1 MSDKEQVINIIQCIK
16 DILSA
21 RPKGIGLVDFLH
33 SVYEQYVE
41 MVATLDDKIA
51 RPKMLKEGLIETID
65 KVTDRIFLSL
75 EEYYDGRISSA
86 EAEIDFLFQ
95 DLHLILP
102 DGINQFTIN
111 SNDIWYRG
119 RIINQGT
126 RIYPKKEM
134 FHIPNHLRENVSNQR
149 FSFNGYPC
157 LYMGKSI
164 WTCWEELDE
173 PNLDNICFSALK
185 ITQNLKIFDLS
196 IPTPDTIKY
205 KSLEELIALLIIFPL
220 SIACSIKA
228 KNEKANFKEEY
239 IIPQLMMIE
248 LLEHLCFVPYYLDGF
263 VFTSTKGNST
273 FGWDDKYLLNM
284 VLPVRGEFDKDG
296 LCVGLKNK
304 ILITE
309 PVCHKYEILKSN
321 ISSMIAASEE
331 EIDALFDDRIEKI
344 DNNSDIY
351 PRTLFGQM
359 ENILRNADFSTI

>member
-1 MSDKEQVINIIQCIK
+1 MSDKERIIDIIQWIK
-16 DILSA
+16 GILSS
-21 RPKGIGLVDFLH
+21 RPKNIGLVDFLE
-33 SVYEQYVE
+33 SIYEQYVE
-41 MVATLDDKIA
+41 MIATLDDRIA

-65 KVTDRIFLSL
+65 KVVKRIFLSI

-95 DLHLILP
+95 DLRLILS
-102 DGINQFTIN
+102 DGYNQFSVN

-119 RIINQGT
+119 RIINDGI
-126 RIYPKKEM
+126 RIYPRKEM

-173 PNLDNICFSALK
+173 PDLDNVCFSALK
-185 ITQNLKIFDLS
+185 IIQNLQIFDLS
-196 IPTPDTIKY
+196 IPTPDSIKN
-205 KSLEELIALLIIFPL
+205 KSLEELMAMLIVLPL
-220 SIACSIKA
+220 SIACSIKT

-239 IIPQLMMIE
+239 IIPQLVMIE
-248 LLEHLCFVPYYLDGF
+248 LLEHLYLEPHHIDGF
-263 VFTSTKGNST
+263 VFTSTKDNPT
-273 FGWDDKYLLNM
+273 FGWDEKYLLNM

-309 PVCHKYEILKSN
+309 PICHKYEILKSN
-321 ISSMIAASEE
+321 ISSMIEASEE
-331 EIDALFDDRIEKI
+331 EIDAIFNDQIEKN
-344 DNNSDIY
+344 DNSDIY

>member
-1 MSDKEQVINIIQCIK
+1 MDNKEKIIAIIQRIK
-16 DILSA
+16 NILSA
-21 RPKGIGLVDFLH
+21 RPKDIGLVDFLK
-33 SVYEQYVE
+33 SIYDEYAV
-41 MVATLDDKIA
+41 MIATLDDSIA

-65 KVTDRIFLSL
+65 KVEERIYQSL
-75 EEYYDGRISSA
+75 EDYYNGRLLSA
-86 EAEIDFLFQ
+86 IAEMDFLFQ

-102 DGINQFTIN
+102 DGYNQFTIN

-119 RIINQGT
+119 RKIIEGT
-126 RIYPKKEM
+126 RIYPRKEM

-157 LYMGKSI
+157 LYLGKSI

-173 PNLDNICFSALK
+173 PDLDNICFSALK
-185 ITQNLKIFDLS
+185 ITQNLHIFDLS
-196 IPTPDTIKY
+196 IPTPDSINN
-205 KSLEELIALLIIFPL
+205 KSIEELVALLIIFPL
-220 SIACSIKA
+220 SIACTIKT

-284 VLPVRGEFDKDG
+284 VLPVRGKFDKDG
-296 LCVGLKNK
+296 LCFGLKNK

-309 PVCHKYEILKSN
+309 PICHKYEILKST
-321 ISSMIAASEE
+321 ISDMIPASNK
-331 EIDALFDDRIEKI
+331 EIDALFEDEDDKTEA
-344 DNNSDIY
+344 NSDIY
-351 PRTLFGQM
+351 PRTVFGQM
-359 ENILRNADFSTI
+359 ENVLKKSEFVKI

>member
-1 MSDKEQVINIIQCIK
+1 MDNKEKIIDIIK
-16 DILSA
+16 QIEGLLHA
-21 RPKGIGLVDFLH
+21 RPKDIVLIDFLK
-33 SVYEQYVE
+33 SIYDEYAV
-41 MVATLDDKIA
+41 MIAALDDSIA

-65 KVTDRIFLSL
+65 KIEKRIFLSL

-102 DGINQFTIN
+102 DGYNQFTIN

-119 RIINQGT
+119 RKINEGT
-126 RIYPKKEM
+126 RIYPRKEM

-173 PNLDNICFSALK
+173 PDLDNVCFSALK
-185 ITQNLKIFDLS
+185 ITQNIHIFDLS
-196 IPTPDTIKY
+196 IPTPDSVNN
-205 KSLEELIALLIIFPL
+205 KSTEELIALLIIFPL
-220 SIACSIKA
+220 SIACTIKT

-248 LLEHLCFVPYYLDGF
+248 LLEHLCFEPYYLDGF

-309 PVCHKYEILKSN
+309 PICHKYEILKSN
-321 ISSMIAASEE
+321 ISNMIEVSEE
-331 EIDALFDDRIEKI
+331 EIDAIFADRIEKN

-359 ENILRNADFSTI
+359 ENILKESEFITI

>member
-1 MSDKEQVINIIQCIK
+1 MSDKEQVINIIQRIK

-65 KVTDRIFLSL
+65 QVTDRIFLSL

-102 DGINQFTIN
+102 DGFNQFTIN
-111 SNDIWYRG
+111 SNAIWYRG